1 MFLNASSPNPL
12 DLLLSNGSSAPPGGA
27 VAAYKDSF
35 ANALTKNIVAMLV
48 WLVLSIINSSMVY
61 TFLQH
66 RCLLQ
71 HPHQQQL
78 LSSNQGGPR
87 VLGEMFTHSSAICPL

>member
-12 DLLLSNGSSAPPGGA
+12 DLLLSNGSSALPGGA

-66 RCLLQ
+66 RCHL
-71 HPHQQQL
+71 HIHHDHRHQ
-78 LSSNQGGPR
+78 
-87 VLGEMFTHSSAICPL
+87 